1 MEVAHSGPVSA
12 LTLGLPQSSAI
23 PQGKGMLPKQMFFG
37 KAGISA
43 RLKQH
48 LVNDISDIT
57 ALSVLRP
64 SNVPVQEGGSLKE
77 ILIVAV
83 MLNADNPPLDAL
95 EHIAR
100 LRPSGILFVCTRRR
114 GDLYESAL
122 AVRRAIPARAGHVQQ
137 SMMHVGRWIPSKTLR
152 LIVNGDTANTAD
164 TANTMD
170 NIWESL
176 NAQAILGST
185 NAEGLDERISRRNRI
200 AELRAG
206 EAKLTKDHAR
216 AKDSTQR
223 NETYAKLHKVRT
235 ELGKLE
241 SLEQPE

>member
-64 SNVPVQEGGSLKE
+64 SNVPVQESGSLKE

-114 GDLYESAL
+114 DDLYESAL

-152 LIVNGDTANTAD
+152 LIVNGG

-170 NIWESL
+170 SIWESL

-216 AKDSTQR
+216 AKDPTQR